1 MVKENEDKIP
11 KPSNHQCISL
21 AGEFPTYQCVYLQ
34 TRMCVFLCIPVV
46 HDGCSISCFRELV
59 FEPGVTLWA
68 QNKICVL
75 GLYDS
80 VFLEA
85 GLASICSSGPIPQL
99 SPPSS
104 TTLVSPGLFCLV
116 SLKSSLRG
124 GTDLVH
130 CRNERTP
137 HHCPSSDPTGLGQ
150 KTELMLGCSSKQE
163 IPVVPPLV
171 DGWDCL

>member
-1 MVKENEDKIP
+1 MVAA
-11 KPSNHQCISL
+11 L
-21 AGEFPTYQCVYLQ
+21 AASGSWCLNLVW
-34 TRMCVFLCIPVV
+34 LC
-46 HDGCSISCFRELV
+46 
-59 FEPGVTLWA
+59 
-68 QNKICVL
+68 
-75 GLYDS
+75 GLRIKYVCLAYMT

-163 IPVVPPLV
+163 LHRSLWSHHWWMVGTACNQSWARASYAALQVLAHVQQAQVKVEFCSDFKIKE
-171 DGWDCL
+171 